1 MTHTQALTRLKSA
14 SWRHQP
20 ATQRIF
26 KLLDGEEKHTRAVG
40 GVVRD
45 SLLGRLRD
53 SAEIDFATE
62 LLPEHVMS
70 RAAGEGISAYPT
82 GIEHGTV
89 TLRVDDLMFEV
100 TTLRDDVETDGRH
113 AKVVFG
119 TDWLR
124 DAARRDFT
132 LNALYTDM
140 DGTLFDPLGG
150 LGDCLAGKV
159 KFIGDADQRIIEDR
173 LRVYRFFRFSAS
185 HGDQVFDRR
194 GLEACKNA
202 ADTLEALSAER
213 VGVEMMRM
221 LELPYICKT
230 LRSLMRAGVLSLD
243 SSLLQQLARYEL
255 SNDIPLAA
263 GRLALFMGSKSPDEI
278 QSMWRLS
285 NAEIKAAIALR
296 DAALLLSEGQVNE
309 VAYRFADVAKTAVSV
324 AAAMQDWS
332 GAWQDETSDIL
343 RATRVPPFPIKGND
357 LMEAGLKPGPALGRK
372 LHRLERDWIES
383 GFRLNRRELLARV
396 KLD

>member
-1 MTHTQALTRLKSA
+1 MTHSNAIARLKSA
-14 SWRHQP
+14 PWRRHET
-20 ATQRIF
+20 TQRIF
-26 KLLDGEEKHTRAVG
+26 KLLDGEARRTRAVG

-45 SLLGRLRD
+45 TILGRVRE

-89 TLRVDDLMFEV
+89 TLKIDDQLFEV

-119 TDWLR
+119 TDWLH

-132 LNALYTDM
+132 LNALYADM
-140 DGTLFDPLGG
+140 NGGLFDPLGG

-159 KFIGDADQRIIEDR
+159 RFIGDADARIAEDR
-173 LRVYRFFRFSAS
+173 LRVYRFYRFSAS

-194 GLEACKNA
+194 GLSACKDA
-202 ADTLEALSAER
+202 AGTLDALSAER

-221 LELPYICKT
+221 LELPHISKT
-230 LRSLMRAGVLSLD
+230 LRSMTRAGILSLD
-243 SSLLQQLARYEL
+243 RAVLQQLARYDL
-255 SNDIPLAA
+255 LTDVPLAA
-263 GRLALFMGSKSPDEI
+263 GRVALILGTVEPKHLQEV
-278 QSMWRLS
+278 WRLS
-285 NAEIKAAIALR
+285 NAEIKAATALR
-296 DAALLLSEGQVNE
+296 DAAALLAEGQVNE
-309 VAYRFADVAKTAVSV
+309 VAYRFADVSKTAVSV
-324 AAAMQDWS
+324 AAALQDWS
-332 GAWQDETSDIL
+332 EAWLEETVDIM
-343 RATRVPPFPIKGND
+343 RATRVPAFPIKGND
-357 LMEAGLKPGPALGRK
+357 LMEAGLKPGPAMGRK

-383 GFRLNRRELLARV
+383 GFRLNRKELLARV
-396 KLD
+396 KLS